1 MISEVNERY
10 ERQYSDVMTL
20 QMLVAQLPRVNA
32 QIEEVMGSLGDL
44 ESLFGDVEI
53 SLLGL
58 EDTSDARE
66 MQERQLDQRFQV
78 ALYQERRRA
87 EFNDLSSMNDA
98 LIIFTVG
105 HSTTH
110 VHTDRHID

>member
-1 MISEVNERY
+1 MCFFFRCDRVIAEVNARY

-20 QMLVAQLPRVNA
+20 QMLVAQLPKINA
-32 QIEEVMGSLGDL
+32 QIEEIMGSLGDL

-58 EDTSDARE
+58 EDTIDARE

-87 EFNDLSSMNDA
+87 EFNELSS
-98 LIIFTVG
+98 T
-105 HSTTH
+105 
-110 VHTDRHID
+110 